1 MVTLSDMPA
10 NNPLTTRVRNQSITI
25 SQEQCQKMMGLSKN
39 KQTSTKEGER
49 EVLKVQKMFPSILC
63 VKNHFGEEFLQQSQ
77 QCQQL
82 YELCSELIYT
92 VTECCYQLNISCQF
106 VRKLSSKAK
115 WNAAIQ
121 GRGANLCNPNLSEE
135 NQKSWCIFFQMM
147 LYIKYYKLK
156 LVAQTL
162 LYFAAH

>member
-1 MVTLSDMPA
+1 MLTLSDMPA

-49 EVLKVQKMFPSILC
+49 EVLKVQKMFPPILC
-63 VKNHFGEEFLQQSQ
+63 VKKHFGEEFLQQSQ

-92 VTECCYQLNISCQF
+92 VTKSAAISWISVVSLSGNCPPKQSEMQLYREGEQIFATQIYLKKTKNLGVS
-106 VRKLSSKAK
+106 SSK
-115 WNAAIQ
+115 
-121 GRGANLCNPNLSEE
+121 
-135 NQKSWCIFFQMM
+135 WCCI
-147 LYIKYYKLK
+147 
-156 LVAQTL
+156 
-162 LYFAAH
+162 